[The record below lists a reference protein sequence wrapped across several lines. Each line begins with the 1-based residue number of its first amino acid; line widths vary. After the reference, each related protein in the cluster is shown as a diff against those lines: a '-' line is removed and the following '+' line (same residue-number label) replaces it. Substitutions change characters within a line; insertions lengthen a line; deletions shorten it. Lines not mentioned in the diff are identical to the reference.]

1 MSVSARET
9 YLAAEVLTAPP
20 QKLHLLLVEAAI
32 RACEKARTFWH
43 DDKPEQA
50 AEALIRAQ
58 EIMSELVAGL
68 NRQADP
74 SLVRQV
80 ASLYLFI
87 YRNLLEAT
95 FLRDE
100 KKLDDAL
107 RVLREERTTWQL
119 VCQTGQEHSS
129 SANGGRPRGDSE
141 APEAKEAPPRTARPY
156 APAPGP
162 SAGSAEACPDRP
174 ASFSLD
180 A

>member
-1 MSVSARET
+1 MSVSARES
-9 YLAAEVLTAPP
+9 YLATEVLTAPP

-32 RACEKARTFWH
+32 RACEKARSFWH
-43 DDKPEQA
+43 QKKDAEA
-50 AEALIRAQ
+50 TEALIRAQ

-68 NRQADP
+68 NRQAEP
-74 SLVRQV
+74 QLVRQV

-87 YRNLLEAT
+87 YRNLLEAG

-119 VCQTGQEHSS
+119 VCQRSEETASRTNPGTATRDSQATPASPPIV
-129 SANGGRPRGDSE
+129 GLGSE
-141 APEAKEAPPRTARPY
+141 AHKSAARLADATPEYPAR
-156 APAPGP
+156 
-162 SAGSAEACPDRP
+162 
-174 ASFSLD
+174 FSLD

>member
-1 MSVSARET
+1 MRVSARET
-9 YLAAEVLTAPP
+9 YLATEVLTAPP

-32 RACEKARTFWH
+32 RACEKARALWQQKQ
-43 DDKPEQA
+43 DAQA
-50 AEALIRAQ
+50 GEALIRAQ

-74 SLVRQV
+74 QLVRQV

-87 YRNLLEAT
+87 YRNLLEAS

-119 VCQTGQEHSS
+119 VCQRWQEGSPSVSTAGQ
-129 SANGGRPRGDSE
+129 
-141 APEAKEAPPRTARPY
+141 APALDTPPRLW
-156 APAPGP
+156 PG
-162 SAGSAEACPDRP
+162 GSAPLPPAEAGPETP
-174 ASFSLD
+174 SQFSLD

>member
-20 QKLHLLLVEAAI
+20 QKLHLLLVEGAI
-32 RACEKARTFWH
+32 RACEKARNCWREN
-43 DDKPEQA
+43 KPDQA
-50 AEALIRAQ
+50 AESLIRAQ

-74 SLVRQV
+74 QLVRQV
-80 ASLYLFI
+80 AALYLFI
-87 YRNLLEAT
+87 YRNLLEAA

-119 VCQTGQEHSS
+119 VCQGKPGDPSLANPGE
-129 SANGGRPRGDSE
+129 SAGNSHATQPTAPTADSH
-141 APEAKEAPPRTARPY
+141 AAPPR
-156 APAPGP
+156 APVGL
-162 SAGSAEACPDRP
+162 AELSPEQ